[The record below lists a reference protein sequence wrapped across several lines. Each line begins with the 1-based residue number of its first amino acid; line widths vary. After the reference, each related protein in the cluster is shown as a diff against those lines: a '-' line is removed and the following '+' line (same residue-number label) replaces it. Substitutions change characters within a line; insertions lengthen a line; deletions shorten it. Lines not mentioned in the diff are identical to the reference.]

1 VEQSKGMRS
10 SELKK
15 LIITLLSSARMP
27 NDPRQVVGLT
37 CRQISER
44 IEALTPPNQ
53 DARAGQTLVRRIG
66 EQLEVLQSEFEIA
79 SKGEGRKIFR
89 MAPPTLIVER
99 EAPLRA
105 KYVGDRAYISE
116 VIEQL
121 DAVGDM
127 ETRIV
132 ESSKSADESR
142 DILESRGISV
152 QTENMLFGFLA
163 EPQLPTQIEISMAE
177 QLCEEDISTSME
189 VYVPRRM
196 NFFDKRWFRLA
207 DVLPSEMSQLRRIKV
222 KSFRFG
228 QSSDIYIWATRD
240 KLYRLQRQQAM
251 LAMYRIDLDANAARL
266 LDMESKI
273 PVELKK
279 EMPSDYFAFLKRY
292 TEEIAF
298 DPQTR
303 SGSNERNARY
313 LRVKFKYKR
322 YLAEL
327 LESKLGINKPM
338 N

>member
-1 VEQSKGMRS
+1 MRS
-10 SELKK
+10 SEVKK
-15 LIITLLSSARMP
+15 LIITLLSSARNP
-27 NDPRQVVGLT
+27 DDPRQVMGLT
-37 CRQISER
+37 CRQISDR
-44 IEALTPPNQ
+44 IEALLPPNQ
-53 DARAGQTLVRRIG
+53 DAGAGQSLIKRIG
-66 EQLEVLQSEFEIA
+66 EQLEVLQSEFEIT

-105 KYVGDRAYISE
+105 KYVGDRAYINE
-116 VIEQL
+116 VIELL
-121 DAVGDM
+121 DAVGDL

-132 ESSKSADESR
+132 ESSKGADVSR
-142 DILESRGISV
+142 VILESHGISV
-152 QTENMLFGFLA
+152 QTEKMLFEFLP
-163 EPQLPTQIEISMAE
+163 EPQLPTLIDISMAE

-196 NFFDKRWFRLA
+196 NFFDKRWIRYA
-207 DVLPSEMSQLRRIKV
+207 EARPSEMSQLRRIKV

-228 QSSDIYIWATRD
+228 QSSYIYIWATTD
-240 KLYRLQRQQAM
+240 KLHRLQRQQAL

-266 LDMESKI
+266 LDIESEM
-273 PVELKK
+273 PVEVKRQL
-279 EMPSDYFAFLKRY
+279 PSDYCAFLTRY
-292 TEEIAF
+292 TDEIAF

-303 SGSNERNARY
+303 SGSNERNARC

-322 YLAEL
+322 LLSEL

>member
-1 VEQSKGMRS
+1 MRA

-15 LIITLLSSARMP
+15 VIITLLSSAR
-27 NDPRQVVGLT
+27 NSDDPRQVMGMT

-53 DARAGQTLVRRIG
+53 DVRAGQSLVKRIG

-79 SKGEGRKIFR
+79 SKGEERKIFR
-89 MAPPTLIVER
+89 MAPPSLIVER

-105 KYVGDRAYISE
+105 KYVGDRAYIND
-116 VIEQL
+116 VIKL
-121 DAVGDM
+121 IDAVGDM
-127 ETRIV
+127 ETRLV
-132 ESSKSADESR
+132 EASKSADESR
-142 DILESRGISV
+142 NLLESRGISV
-152 QTENMLFGFLA
+152 QTENMLFGFLP

-177 QLCEEDISTSME
+177 EFCEDYISTNIE
-189 VYVPRRM
+189 VYIPRRM

-207 DVLPSEMSQLRRIKV
+207 EARPSEMSQLRRIKE

-228 QSSDIYIWATRD
+228 QSSEIYIWAIAD
-240 KLYRLQRQQAM
+240 KLYRLQRQQAL

-266 LDMESKI
+266 LDIESEI
-273 PVELKK
+273 PIELKRQL
-279 EMPSDYFAFLKRY
+279 PLDYLAFLKRY
-292 TEEIAF
+292 TDEIAF
-298 DPQTR
+298 DRQAG

-313 LRVKFKYKR
+313 LRVQFKYKKL
-322 YLAEL
+322 LAEL